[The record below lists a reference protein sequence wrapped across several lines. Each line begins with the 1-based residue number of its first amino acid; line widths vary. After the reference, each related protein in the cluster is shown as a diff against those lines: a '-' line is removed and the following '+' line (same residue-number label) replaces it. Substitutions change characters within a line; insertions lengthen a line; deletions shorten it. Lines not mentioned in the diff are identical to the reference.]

1 MLDAKKAREQ
11 ADANKIACALAN
23 IEKQIKKAVA
33 DGRDEIMTLTNA
45 TGAVEK
51 ELTDK
56 GFKVEQQ
63 MSGTKISW

>member
-1 MLDAKKAREQ
+1 MLDAKSARAQ
-11 ADANKIACALAN
+11 ADENKIKVKLAK

-45 TGAVEK
+45 TGVVEK

-56 GFKVEQQ
+56 GFKVEHLIG
-63 MSGTKISW
+63 GTKISW